1 MDWRD
6 GPIRQR
12 EAGWYSSC
20 AIQACQ
26 PLSAPFHGCQQTPQ
40 NPTPLQGRKLSS
52 ILIPLNRTTQRDSP
66 ANFFAGEKEK
76 RDSLWSPNNAILG
89 IMRPACTNTMC
100 DGVCSRDKSRAN
112 SNGKAVWI
120 QSCVCVSVCTQMVG
134 VYQLSSL
141 GQTFRKYLR
150 ISKPETGFVT
160 NILEF
165 SWNFNYL
172 QPDFRNLFP
181 GQNGK
186 IRGQTQSHTTDSRR
200 NLSQISRTWRPS
212 LNMKAQVLIHARE
225 PNNELVVNAKQKN
238 GWLLPV
244 CWLFPYHCFALFCVF
259 FPLPFSLQSPQMLL
273 KGQTAALSA
282 LVTQKTFK
290 TGRVTL
296 SAGSFYSSF
305 ARSHIK

>member
-1 MDWRD
+1 MHRICMHTQSASINLILNCKMPYLYLHKVHSSNIHHSGTKHAVLALLSVDVTILTSQNEMNYLMDWRD

-225 PNNELVVNAKQKN
+225 PNNELVE
-238 GWLLPV
+238 
-244 CWLFPYHCFALFCVF
+244 FC
-259 FPLPFSLQSPQMLL
+259 
-273 KGQTAALSA
+273 
-282 LVTQKTFK
+282 
-290 TGRVTL
+290 
-296 SAGSFYSSF
+296 
-305 ARSHIK
+305 